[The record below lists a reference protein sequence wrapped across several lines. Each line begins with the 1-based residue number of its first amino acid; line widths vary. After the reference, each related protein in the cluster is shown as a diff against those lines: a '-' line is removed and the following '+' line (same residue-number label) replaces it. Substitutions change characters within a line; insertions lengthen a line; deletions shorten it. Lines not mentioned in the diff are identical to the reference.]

1 MSWQQIPCETETR
14 PDARG
19 LVRLGSPDALSWSR
33 WQGRV
38 SCVYIDPPFYT
49 GELFCLNQRVGEAG
63 WKTGRRTVKLQAYSD
78 RFESREAYLSLIR
91 TLAQAARGLLSD
103 EGALFVHVDT
113 RADAHVRL
121 LLDELFNE
129 RNFVNQIIWAYQSGG
144 RSTKYYSRKHDV
156 IFFYRKTGKLHFDIT
171 HVPIPRGENRQNHMR
186 RTVDENGRPCR
197 TIRSGGKTYFY
208 YDDDPVYPSDV
219 WADVSHLQ
227 QKDPQRTG
235 YDTQK
240 PESLLRRVLLPVT
253 EPDDI
258 VADLCCGSGTT
269 AVAAA
274 LTGRRFVVCDIGKPA
289 IAVTRKRLVSQG
301 IPFDLEAPC
310 RTEPAKAS
318 VRIYPG
324 IAFADVCLTD
334 FTPPEP
340 WPDGVTG
347 LDGVDQWSVGTVE
360 HGVFRACDDA
370 ARTQKD
376 PALPPSLQIPLLS
389 GTPAVLV
396 TDILGNRYC
405 FACRDD

>member
-1 MSWQQIPCETETR
+1 MNWQQILCVKETR
-14 PDARG
+14 PNPRG
-19 LVRLGSPDALSWSR
+19 LVRLGSPDALSWGDY
-33 WQGRV
+33 QGKV
-38 SCVYIDPPFYT
+38 SCVYLDPPFYT
-49 GELFCLNQRVGEAG
+49 GELYALNQRVGESG
-63 WKTGRRTVKLQAYSD
+63 WKTGKRTVKVQAYSD
-78 RFESREAYLSLIR
+78 RFEDREAYLSLVR
-91 TLAQAARGLLSD
+91 SLAMSARGLLSD

-129 RNFVNQIIWAYQSGG
+129 RNFVNQIIWSYQSGG
-144 RSTKYYSRKHDV
+144 RSVKYFSRKHDI

-171 HVPIPRGENRQNHMR
+171 HVPIPRDENRSNHMR

-197 TIRSGGKTYFY
+197 TIRSGGKTYVY

-240 PESLLRRVLLPVT
+240 PESLLRRILLPVT
-253 EPDDI
+253 EPEDI

-274 LTGRRFVVCDIGKPA
+274 LTGRRFVVSDIGKPA
-289 IAVTRKRLVSQG
+289 VSVTRKRLVSQE

-310 RTEPAKAS
+310 EAAPAQAS
-318 VRIYPG
+318 LRMFPG
-324 IAFADVCLTD
+324 IAYADVCLDD
-334 FTPPEP
+334 FVPPSP

-360 HGVFRACDDA
+360 HGVFRSLADA
-370 ARTQKD
+370 ARTQKT
-376 PALPPSLQIPLLS
+376 PALPRSLQIPVLS
-389 GTPAVLV
+389 GSVAVLI
-396 TDILGNRYC
+396 TDILGDRYC
-405 FACRDD
+405 FAFRDA